1 MVKKFLKEHFTI
13 AWSIAVNNCN
23 KLLDGLV
30 DLNQKKSFVSSL
42 QNAIEIG
49 FKQLMIDQSNHKI
62 LKYGNMEVEDAKEFL
77 NSSDLNFYFDNLYK
91 GNKEKFDKIYSIDFK
106 DLIDKSKE
114 FFNNNS
120 IIKEKLRLLQKI
132 RNSETHFY
140 INEDDYLKIDD
151 FKELCELM
159 VIVQD
164 KFKEKKLL
172 EINHAFGS
180 IAKND
185 KDNIIYFSYD
195 KNSLISYD
203 DLINNGK
210 TNKEI
215 LKEIYDEKGFSIL
228 ISDKNDLYNIAYQ
241 TFTSQG
247 FENNNNLQLNFTVSF
262 DEFYRRF
269 ILLHKNGKIGIREH
283 DDYDECEGYSPR
295 PYIIYRKN

>member
-30 DLNQKKSFVSSL
+30 DLNQKKVFVSSL

-62 LKYGNMEVEDAKEFL
+62 IKYGNMEVEDAKEFL
-77 NSSDLNFYFDNLYK
+77 NSSDLNVYFDNLYK

-106 DLIDKSKE
+106 DLIDKSKK
-114 FFNNNS
+114 FFNDNS
-120 IIKEKLRLLQKI
+120 IKEKLKLLQKI

-140 INEDDYLKIDD
+140 INEEDYLKIND

-172 EINHAFGS
+172 GINHAFGS

-195 KNSLISYD
+195 ENSLISYD

-210 TNKEI
+210 TNNEI
-215 LKEIYDEKGFSIL
+215 LEQLYDEEGFSIL
-228 ISDKNDLYNIAYQ
+228 ISDENDLYNIAYQ
-241 TFTSQG
+241 IFTSQG
-247 FENNNNLQLNFTVSF
+247 FENNNYLQLNFTVSF

-269 ILLHKNGKIGIREH
+269 ILLHKNGKIGIRKH
-283 DDYDECEGYSPR
+283 DYYECEGDSLR